1 MMKIKTIMQRSV
13 IILWVS
19 VSCGLSA
26 ESFPHE
32 AWKLEG
38 AKDRI
43 ERIRMGNARIQFTL
57 PNGEEIS
64 EGSPFEL
71 KHIRHAFHFGGS
83 LAADWKVPERA
94 WYPAFK
100 SQFANLFNYA
110 TIDFYWGV
118 HAHKQGEWKYEPSS
132 REKLDWAKSQGMRLR
147 GHPLMWHEVVPEW
160 IGSTDRSVEELD
172 ADIIEHV
179 KRLVDSYPEIDE
191 WDLHNETPGI
201 RGHKPE
207 MGVRRWV
214 EWAGGPGAAT
224 ERIVEAVRE
233 IRPEGRYILNH
244 FTDAD
249 PEYHAQIQYCL
260 SNEVPVDV
268 IGIQTHM
275 HHLGDAISEER
286 LWNALNEYEK
296 YGLPLQLSE
305 ITVLSCEMFPDWR
318 SAHVWYDKVGAAK
331 QAGEPALSMPSLPAW
346 EVYQAALTRDFYT
359 LAFSHPGVEAI
370 IWWTIT
376 DVEPWRGMPAGLL
389 DEQGQ
394 PKPVYHVL
402 DELINEE
409 WHTEKRGLLSENG
422 VLDFRGFYGTYAV
435 EVEHEGDWFE
445 GTFSYENEVEGVQRI
460 ELRTR

>member
-1 MMKIKTIMQRSV
+1 
-13 IILWVS
+13 
-19 VSCGLSA
+19 
-26 ESFPHE
+26 
-32 AWKLEG
+32 
-38 AKDRI
+38 
-43 ERIRMGNARIQFTL
+43 
-57 PNGEEIS
+57 
-64 EGSPFEL
+64 
-71 KHIRHAFHFGGS
+71 
-83 LAADWKVPERA
+83 
-94 WYPAFK
+94 
-100 SQFANLFNYA
+100 
-110 TIDFYWGV
+110 
-118 HAHKQGEWKYEPSS
+118 
-132 REKLDWAKSQGMRLR
+132 
-147 GHPLMWHEVVPEW
+147 
-160 IGSTDRSVEELD
+160 
-172 ADIIEHV
+172 
-179 KRLVDSYPEIDE
+179 
-191 WDLHNETPGI
+191 
-201 RGHKPE
+201 
-207 MGVRRWV
+207 
-214 EWAGGPGAAT
+214 
-224 ERIVEAVRE
+224 
-233 IRPEGRYILNH
+233 
-244 FTDAD
+244 
-249 PEYHAQIQYCL
+249 
-260 SNEVPVDV
+260 VDV

-318 SAHVWYDKVGAAK
+318 SAHVWYDKVEAAK

-435 EVEHEGDWFE
+435 EVEHEG
-445 GTFSYENEVEGVQRI
+445 
-460 ELRTR
+460 ELV

>member
-1 MMKIKTIMQRSV
+1 MKKRIRRN
-13 IILWVS
+13 ILLMGFVLAWMF
-19 VSCGLSA
+19 SA
-26 ESFPHE
+26 HSFPHE
-32 AWKLEG
+32 AWNLEG
-38 AKDRI
+38 AQDRI
-43 ERIRMGNARIQFTL
+43 ERIRKGDAHIQFTL
-57 PNGEEIS
+57 PNGDLIS
-64 EGSPFEL
+64 VPSTFEL
-71 KHIRHAFHFGGS
+71 KQLRHAFNFGGS

-94 WYPAFK
+94 WYPEFK

-110 TIDFYWGV
+110 TIDFYWAV
-118 HAHKQGEWKYEPSS
+118 HSHKQGEWMYQPSS

-147 GHPLMWHEVVPEW
+147 GHPLMWHEVIPEW
-160 IGSTDRSVEELD
+160 ISSAERPVEELD
-172 ADIIEHV
+172 ADIISHV
-179 KRLVDSYPEIDE
+179 KMLVDSYPEIDE

-233 IRPEGRYILNH
+233 IRPDGRYILNH

-249 PEYHAQIQYCL
+249 PEYHSQIQYCL

-275 HHLGDAISEER
+275 HHLGDAVPEDR

-318 SAHVWYDKVGAAK
+318 SAHIWYDKVEAAK
-331 QAGEPALSMPSLPAW
+331 QSGKTALSMPSLPAW
-346 EVYQAALTRDFYT
+346 EEYQAALTRDFYT
-359 LAFSHPGVEAI
+359 LAFSHPAVEAI

-402 DELINEE
+402 DELINQE
-409 WHTEKRGLLSENG
+409 WHTEKRGMLSEDG
-422 VLDFRGFYGTYAV
+422 MLRFRGFYGTYAV
-435 EVEHEGDWFE
+435 QVEYEGVCFE
-445 GTFSYENEVEGVQRI
+445 GTFAYEKEAKGVQRV
-460 ELRTR
+460 ELRAR